1 METSG
6 QRGAGEPAVVQQQGH
21 VDPSRPQ
28 PAGGRPAAQRS
39 QETPAAPAPQM
50 GGSQITDWASI

>member
-21 VDPSRPQ
+21 VDQTRRQPVVTGKTPQ
-28 PAGGRPAAQRS
+28 RN
-39 QETPAAPAPQM
+39 QETVASTPQM
-50 GGSQITDWASI
+50 GGGQITDWASI